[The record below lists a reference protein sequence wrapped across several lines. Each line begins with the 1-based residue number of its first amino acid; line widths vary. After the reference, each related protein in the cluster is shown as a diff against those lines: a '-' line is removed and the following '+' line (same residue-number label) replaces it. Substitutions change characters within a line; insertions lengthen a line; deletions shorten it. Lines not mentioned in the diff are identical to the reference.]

1 MAQVSI
7 VFLIDVNGIPKDSQ
21 ENPSIN
27 KDQSLELFKEEDGTG
42 GGGGGGE
49 PLPTSTSSPHFQHDG
64 GEGFLEWLKEFVLVT
79 LHREANCGGG
89 NGGGDY
95 DYSKVQWA
103 FKFFNSSQH
112 VEYRDCRGFLPFD
125 YESYA
130 NFENQLNQRMKTSG
144 GEGGGGVTE
153 LDAYSQMDSCK
164 VKYLSDTIKIITGG
178 LPWTEAQQGANL
190 SKSFSGGLMEETVA
204 KNSVYTL
211 FRVPRTERQ
220 LEQFSGVQGNGS
232 TKDFM
237 GVLLPAAFSSTF
249 HHKLRIQL
257 NFVDMW
263 AAPENK
269 DHCFDPDWN
278 GSYPK
283 QIVKCLHYLGNG
295 KILNVP
301 FAELATLKNTT
312 MQLGLVPYMTLLRG
326 RLEQVSK
333 LQQTENIPQCVQ
345 KMVPQQKG
353 IQQQLQQKISPPVDL
368 DSSSLT
374 IRSYKSASVLEA
386 SFKADRDNL
395 HQKVLRPFRMSV
407 GGTGLAGGGYGGEG
421 DDDGGG
427 GGDYGYQRRLS
438 DHRGDRK
445 RKRWEYDQEEYG
457 HQERRRFSGGGG
469 GGRRILEDDD
479 GDSVE
484 VDSQCERDQR
494 LENWVKDGVFS
505 KKGGKGKHPAMPPT
519 LAPTSTTVVPMS
531 RPGFHH
537 VFHEPAPKIPG
548 GHRNKK
554 MLAIVE
560 RKKIKANIALESKRR
575 SGGGGGFGTELDM
588 KRITQKQEKEL
599 SAIKRR
605 LKTFLEGEL
614 EFQEEDPMVWMN
626 GFKKELRNFAD
637 MILQEEEPCL
647 VALAQALVNCASVKF
662 NPQRL
667 SLIRHVLGSGYT
679 PKDLLEEIL
688 LDEFTNLNRRIIQA
702 HEKKGSPAVGGGGG
716 GGGLLQ
722 QKLQKIL
729 TFRETELQIIL
740 RLEIAW
746 CFFIEPDEE
755 ATEELLQEIVRL
767 LQIIAAYRTE
777 PPIDYFVNT
786 VLLPT

>member
-1 MAQVSI
+1 MAQVNI
-7 VFLIDVNGIPKDSQ
+7 VFLIDVNGIPKEQ
-21 ENPSIN
+21 AHPSIN
-27 KDQSLELFKEEDGTG
+27 QDESLELFKEERETEVI
-42 GGGGGGE
+42 GGE
-49 PLPTSTSSPHFQHDG
+49 QSLPQPTSTTSHPCFTQDDG
-64 GEGFLEWLKEFVLVT
+64 GEDFMEWLKEFVLVT
-79 LHREANCGGG
+79 LHREAYSGGG
-89 NGGGDY
+89 GRGGGDY

-112 VEYRDCRGFLPFD
+112 VDYRECRGFLPFD
-125 YESYA
+125 NESYT
-130 NFENQLNQRMKTSG
+130 NFESQLNQRMKIS
-144 GEGGGGVTE
+144 GGGGGGGGQE
-153 LDAYSQMDSCK
+153 MDAYSQMDSSK
-164 VKYLSDTIKIITGG
+164 VKYLSDAIKIITGG
-178 LPWTEAQQGANL
+178 LPWTEAPQAANL
-190 SKSFSGGLMEETVA
+190 SKSFNGGLMMEETVA

-269 DHCFDPDWN
+269 DHCFDPDWS

-295 KILNVP
+295 KVVGVP
-301 FAELATLKNTT
+301 FGELATLKSTT
-312 MQLGLVPYMTLLRG
+312 MQLGLVPYMNLLRG

-333 LQQTENIPQCVQ
+333 LEQTENIPQCIQ
-345 KMVPQQKG
+345 KLVPQPQQKG
-353 IQQQLQQKISPPVDL
+353 IQQQQLLQQKISPPVDL
-368 DSSSLT
+368 DTSSLT
-374 IRSYKSASVLEA
+374 ISRSNKSASVLEA
-386 SFKADRDNL
+386 SFKLDRDNL
-395 HQKVLRPFRMSV
+395 HQKVLRPFRMS
-407 GGTGLAGGGYGGEG
+407 AGGYGGENEEA
-421 DDDGGG
+421 
-427 GGDYGYQRRLS
+427 GDYGYQRRLS
-438 DHRGDRK
+438 DHQRGDRK
-445 RKRWEYDQEEYG
+445 RKRWEFDREEEYH
-457 HQERRRFSGGGG
+457 HQDRRRFSGGG
-469 GGRRILEDDD
+469 RRVMEEDD

-505 KKGGKGKHPAMPPT
+505 KKGGGGKGKSHHHQPLPPT
-519 LAPTSTTVVPMS
+519 HAPTSTTAVPMS

-548 GHRNKK
+548 HRNKK

-560 RKKIKANIALESKRR
+560 RKQIKANIALETKRR
-575 SGGGGGFGTELDM
+575 SGGGGGAELDM

-614 EFQEEDPMVWMN
+614 EFQEEDPLEWMKS
-626 GFKKELRNFAD
+626 FQSELRKFAD
-637 MILQEEEPCL
+637 MILAEEEPCL

-662 NPQRL
+662 TPQRL
-667 SLIRHVLGSGYT
+667 ALIRHALGAGYT
-679 PKDLLEEIL
+679 AKDLLEEIL
-688 LDEFTNLNRRIIQA
+688 LEEFTNLNRRIIQA
-702 HEKKGSPAVGGGGG
+702 HEKKASPAVGGGGG
-716 GGGLLQ
+716 VGGLQ